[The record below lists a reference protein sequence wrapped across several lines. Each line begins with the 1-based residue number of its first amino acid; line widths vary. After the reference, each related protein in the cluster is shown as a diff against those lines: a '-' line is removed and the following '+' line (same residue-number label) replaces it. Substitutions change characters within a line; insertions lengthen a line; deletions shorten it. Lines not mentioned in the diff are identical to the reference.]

1 MKILIVD
8 DSPAIRRDFIALLKE
23 YQELTL
29 IEADN
34 GQNGLKVLKE
44 NPDTSL
50 IISDVQ
56 MPIMDGFEFVEK
68 VKSNDETTNIPIVF
82 YTTQMSPELTQKARD
97 LGVSMYLPKPFS
109 DKQTMINIIERVLSI
124 ELSK

>member
-8 DSPAIRRDFIALLKE
+8 DSPAIRRDFVALLE
-23 YQELTL
+23 GYRELTL

-34 GQNGLKVLKE
+34 GQNGLKALKE

-56 MPIMDGFEFVEK
+56 MPIMDGLEFVEK
-68 VKSNDETTNIPIVF
+68 VKSNDETKEIPVVF
-82 YTTQMSPELTQKARD
+82 YTTQMSPKLTRKARD
-97 LGVSMYLPKPFS
+97 IGVSMYLPKPFS
-109 DKQTMINIIERVLSI
+109 DKQTMISIIERVLSI
-124 ELSK
+124 ELNK

>member
-8 DSPAIRRDFIALLKE
+8 DSPAIRRDFILLLKE
-23 YQELTL
+23 YKELTL

-82 YTTQMSPELTQKARD
+82 YTTQMSPKLTKKARD
-97 LGVSMYLPKPFS
+97 LGVVCTSPNPLVIN
-109 DKQTMINIIERVLSI
+109 KQ
-124 ELSK
+124 